1 MRYGALSLIAI
12 LTAVAPADAQHAF
25 GAEDRAEFA
34 ARRSRLL
41 ERIGNGVAVV
51 FAAPEHREPVAFRQ
65 APDFWYLTGI
75 EEPAAV
81 LVLIGRTK
89 ESRVYARALP
99 DWKAFAEGPGIRER
113 SGSASLYGIDIRPLE
128 QIGDSLPAI
137 LRAADT
143 LWIPLQPQ
151 DELQYGRGE
160 IVQEETL
167 ERGHPLLGGT
177 ASPMRRAVERVR
189 SIATVPAS
197 DLSRVLDRM
206 RWIKSP
212 YEITRMREAGKIG
225 AEAVARAIEGT
236 RPGQFEYEL
245 EADANWVVRKGGAR
259 LAFRPIVASGANGVI
274 WHYTANERRMEAGE
288 TVYMDYG
295 ADVDYY
301 TSDITRTWPV
311 SGTFTPEQAKMYR
324 CILEARDAI
333 IAVMKGGVTLGQ
345 MQDAAERVYDRHGYR
360 QQFLALGR
368 YVGHPVGISVH
379 DPGGMTPNTVLDA
392 GVVWNVEPIIEFRD
406 RRIHLRLEDT
416 ILVTATG
423 AENLTAAVP
432 SSIEAVQ
439 ALVRR
444 ANGTGP

>member
-1 MRYGALSLIAI
+1 MKYRALSLIAI
-12 LTAVAPADAQHAF
+12 IAAVAPLGAQRSF
-25 GAEDRAEFA
+25 GAEDRTEFA
-34 ARRSRLL
+34 ARRTRLL

-75 EEPAAV
+75 DEPAAV

-99 DWKAFAEGPGIRER
+99 DWKSFAEGPGIRER
-113 SGSASLYGIDIRPLE
+113 SGSAATYGIDIRPLE
-128 QIGDSLPAI
+128 QIGDSLPAL

-160 IVQEETL
+160 IMQEEAL
-167 ERGHPLLGGT
+167 ERSHPLLGG
-177 ASPMRRAVERVR
+177 APSPMRRAVERVR
-189 SIATVPAS
+189 AIASSPTN

-212 YEITRMREAGKIG
+212 YEIARMREAGRIG
-225 AEAVARAIEGT
+225 ADAVAKAIEGT

-245 EADANWVVRKGGAR
+245 EADANWVVRKRGAK

-274 WHYTANERRMEAGE
+274 WHYTANERRMETGE

-324 CILEARDAI
+324 CILEARNAI
-333 IAVMKGGVTLGQ
+333 VAVMKGGVTLDQ
-345 MQDAAERVYDRHGYR
+345 MQDAAERVYDRHGFR
-360 QQFLALGR
+360 QQFLSLGR

-406 RRIHLRLEDT
+406 RGVHLRLEDT
-416 ILVTATG
+416 ILVTANG

-432 SSIEAVQ
+432 AGIEEVQ
-439 ALVRR
+439 ALVRKP
-444 ANGTGP
+444 NGSGP